1 MMRGLLISVL
11 CMILFFTAAC
21 GTGGE
26 GAVGSDGR
34 SAAAESPAGDGQQTE
49 GQIPEGQ
56 TSGSQET
63 RDKTGEAANGT
74 EAASEKTPGCW
85 TEAEVLAIDDLPA
98 PAETS
103 KWDIG
108 DYKKLRARLEEI
120 PLDSCVEYFTGELT
134 GFLADQENAALAKL
148 ELEPDTLSLVSGMNK
163 KSPRNLI
170 VYVELTADT
179 ANNVESIEWADE
191 LAGRTAD
198 FLNQYTYLR
207 AKACELRIR
216 VLDQNGGPVT
226 ELGSSSDSN
235 ETMFVEQPE
244 KEYAAQTWAY
254 GYSEKQPDLQLN
266 KFGTL
271 PETGEL
277 YVEYYVKDSYFDF
290 SNYEKSVAGLE
301 PIGEE
306 LGEYLLSGE
315 EIREFME
322 AEDLET
328 LTLSLYSGNLNDEY
342 MTWELDV

>member
-34 SAAAESPAGDGQQTE
+34 SSAAESPAGDGQQTE

-56 TSGSQET
+56 NSGSQET

-74 EAASEKTPGCW
+74 EAAS
-85 TEAEVLAIDDLPA
+85 VLAIDDLPA

-163 KSPRNLI
+163 KSPRK
-170 VYVELTADT
+170 
-179 ANNVESIEWADE
+179 
-191 LAGRTAD
+191 AG
-198 FLNQYTYLR
+198 
-207 AKACELRIR
+207 C
-216 VLDQNGGPVT
+216 P
-226 ELGSSSDSN
+226 
-235 ETMFVEQPE
+235 
-244 KEYAAQTWAY
+244 
-254 GYSEKQPDLQLN
+254 
-266 KFGTL
+266 
-271 PETGEL
+271 
-277 YVEYYVKDSYFDF
+277 
-290 SNYEKSVAGLE
+290 
-301 PIGEE
+301 
-306 LGEYLLSGE
+306 
-315 EIREFME
+315 
-322 AEDLET
+322 
-328 LTLSLYSGNLNDEY
+328 
-342 MTWELDV
+342 

>member
-34 SAAAESPAGDGQQTE
+34 SSAAESPAGDGQQTE

-56 TSGSQET
+56 NSGSQET

-170 VYVELTADT
+170 VHVELTADT

-191 LAGRTAD
+191 LAGRTAAVP
-198 FLNQYTYLR
+198 LR
-207 AKACELRIR
+207 WWRIFRTILLRPSSWGCLKAACPLITLRSWSR
-216 VLDQNGGPVT
+216 RRWP
-226 ELGSSSDSN
+226 
-235 ETMFVEQPE
+235 
-244 KEYAAQTWAY
+244 
-254 GYSEKQPDLQLN
+254 
-266 KFGTL
+266 
-271 PETGEL
+271 TG
-277 YVEYYVKDSYFDF
+277 
-290 SNYEKSVAGLE
+290 
-301 PIGEE
+301 
-306 LGEYLLSGE
+306 
-315 EIREFME
+315 
-322 AEDLET
+322 
-328 LTLSLYSGNLNDEY
+328 
-342 MTWELDV
+342 